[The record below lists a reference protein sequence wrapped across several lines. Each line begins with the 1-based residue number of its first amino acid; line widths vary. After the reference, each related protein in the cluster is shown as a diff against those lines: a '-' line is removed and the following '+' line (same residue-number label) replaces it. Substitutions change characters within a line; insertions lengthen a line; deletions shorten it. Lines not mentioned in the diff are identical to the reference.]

1 MSSPWALSSSSPGST
16 GGYFINGC
24 SCLRS
29 PSLEGEEA
37 KQGPLLSSL
46 ALIPLLQTLF
56 RNGFGNTW
64 REMSS
69 LGKLSA
75 SKKTKYHYQSP
86 HNKTVSN
93 KLISYRTLSF
103 HDVASWK
110 SYGCVTVL
118 TLVHVGRAYRC
129 RAEQS
134 AAVTWACCFSRGTS
148 ESLLIQHHRSGH
160 YRSFSFTV
168 QRTVPPNAVFVRL
181 MTLPSALQPEPMV
194 YTC

>member
-37 KQGPLLSSL
+37 KQGPLLSSWL
-46 ALIPLLQTLF
+46 WSLYFRPSLETGLEIPEEKWAHWGNYQLQ
-56 RNGFGNTW
+56 
-64 REMSS
+64 
-69 LGKLSA
+69 
-75 SKKTKYHYQSP
+75 KKTKYHYQSP

-129 RAEQS
+129 